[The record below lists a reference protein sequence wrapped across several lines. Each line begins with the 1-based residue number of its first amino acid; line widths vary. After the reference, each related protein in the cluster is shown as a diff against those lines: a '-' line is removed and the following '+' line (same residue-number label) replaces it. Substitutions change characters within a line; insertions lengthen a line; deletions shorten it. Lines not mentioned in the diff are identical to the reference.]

1 MRPAD
6 VAIVGGGVVGAAIA
20 LALARAT
27 RLRVVVL
34 ERGTPGC
41 EASNA
46 AAGVLAV
53 ASGQARGGALF
64 ELRRRSAALY
74 PELVEGL
81 EQQTGMCLG
90 YQRRGLLSLAF
101 SEAQAAVLDDLVQHR
116 ISQGWRCE
124 RLDRAAVLAAEPAV
138 SAQVCAGAR
147 FVDDATIDSKQ
158 FVGALVAA
166 ARQRGVEWRL
176 QTPVRSLRADG
187 QAVTLR
193 LEDGQLQ
200 AGTVVVSAGAWTSEL
215 LAGCG
220 VKVPVRPARG
230 EMAAVQ
236 STPWRLRHPLSVG
249 DTCLVP
255 RGDGEV
261 LIGSTMGFVG
271 FDKRVSAAGLAELL
285 TRAAQIVP
293 AVRAAP
299 LLRTWAGLRPC
310 STLRRPIIATLPGM
324 DNVILA
330 TGHHRS
336 GILLA
341 PITAQLVCEMMGGA
355 PPSVPL
361 RPFSY
366 RRH

>member
-1 MRPAD
+1 M
-6 VAIVGGGVVGAAIA
+6 GAAIA
-20 LALARAT
+20 FALARAT

-46 AAGVLAV
+46 AAGILAV

-64 ELRRRSAALY
+64 ELRRRSAAMY
-74 PELVEGL
+74 PELVEAL
-81 EQQTGMCLG
+81 EQQTGVRLG

-101 SEAQAAVLDDLVQHR
+101 SAAQAAALDDLVQHR

-124 RLDRAAVLAAEPAV
+124 RLDRAAVLATEPAV
-138 SAQVCAGAR
+138 SAQVCAGAW
-147 FVDDATIDSKQ
+147 FLDDATIDSKQ
-158 FVGALVAA
+158 LVGALVAA
-166 ARQRGVEWRL
+166 ARQHGVEWRL
-176 QTPVRSLRADG
+176 QTPVQSVRADG
-187 QAVTLR
+187 RAVTLI

-200 AGTVVVSAGAWTSEL
+200 AGTAVISTGAWTREL
-215 LAGCG
+215 LADCG

-230 EMAAVQ
+230 EMAAVR
-236 STPWRLRHPLSVG
+236 STPWRLCHPLSVG

-255 RGDGEV
+255 CGDSEV

-271 FDKRVSAAGLAELL
+271 FDKRVSAAGVAELL
-285 TRAAQIVP
+285 TRAGQIVP

-310 STLRRPIIATLPGM
+310 STIRRPIIASLPGM

-341 PITAQLVCEMMGGA
+341 PITAQLVREMIGGE